1 MFKTGLSLFY
11 ICDILKPHLDNKNPS
26 VNLPVGNSSRHIKD
40 YMQSET

>member
-1 MFKTGLSLFY
+1 MFKTGLPLFY

-26 VNLPVGNSSRHIKD
+26 VNLRGEFFENIKD